1 MAYMRATQL
10 YLAWHV
16 PLLNNEQSPM
26 PKKTNNTAVPTAA
39 ARAAARNSDSGPA
52 QPAPAAAGKG
62 DLPLK
67 KMVDTQALAAAM
79 PANPN
84 KPAEYGEAN
93 AATPPVGASAQP
105 PSRLPGASTL
115 SEVNESAKVGTVA
128 PEGVNATIDTLDR
141 VRVDSSGQVLTT
153 NQGVPIADN
162 QSSLKAGA
170 RGPALLEDFI
180 LREKITHF
188 DHERIPER
196 IVHAR
201 GSGAHGFFECYEP
214 LTQYTKAAPFKEA
227 GKITPVFVRFSTVA
241 GERGSKDTA
250 RDVRGFA
257 VKFYTDEGNW
267 DLVGNNMPVFFIQD
281 AIKFPDLVH
290 AVKPEPHHQMP
301 QAASA
306 HDTFWDFVS
315 LMPESTHML
324 MWQMSDR
331 AIPRSYRMM
340 QGFGVHT
347 FRLVNEA
354 GESVLVK
361 FHWQPKL
368 GTHSMVWEEAV
379 KISGADPDFHRRD
392 LWEAIE
398 AGEYPEWELGLQ
410 IFTEEQAES
419 FSFDILDA
427 TKLIPEEL
435 VPIQVVG
442 RMVLNRNPDNFFAE
456 TEQVAFCTAHIVP
469 GLDFTNDPLL
479 AGRIHSYV
487 DTQISRLGGPNFH
500 ELPINAPIAQ
510 VHNNQRD
517 GMHRQAIHRGRVSY
531 EPNSLAG
538 GCPFQAG
545 AAQGFTSVARRIDA
559 KESADKVRIKPEK
572 FADHYT
578 QARLFFESQSE
589 AEKAHIGN
597 AFRFELSKVTVPAIR
612 ERVVASL
619 LNAAPDLAARLAQ
632 DLGMT
637 LPAPLP
643 KALENPATPEV
654 EQSPPLSL
662 MARPGDGGIRTRKVA
677 ILVADGVEGESI
689 GKLVVELMAQG
700 AVPRLVGARL
710 GTCTAVGGEQ
720 LAVDATMENS
730 PGFLFD
736 ALVLPDG
743 AAAVETLDADA
754 HTLEFVRDQYWHCKT
769 ILAFG
774 ASQALLEE
782 ARIPATMADGSAD
795 PGLILADAA
804 DADGAIASF
813 IAAMGMPRHFGR
825 ENDPPKA

>member
-1 MAYMRATQL
+1 
-10 YLAWHV
+10 
-16 PLLNNEQSPM
+16 M
-26 PKKTNNTAVPTAA
+26 PKSRKSASPLAVNSAKAASRNT
-39 ARAAARNSDSGPA
+39 DSGPA
-52 QPAPAAAGKG
+52 HPAPPGTVPADLPSQKAADTQTLAAG
-62 DLPLK
+62 
-67 KMVDTQALAAAM
+67 M
-79 PANPN
+79 PANTN
-84 KPAEYGEAN
+84 KALEHGLEN
-93 AATPPVGASAQP
+93 AKAAPRGLTVEP
-105 PSRLPGASTL
+105 PSPLPGASTL
-115 SEVNESAKVGTVA
+115 SETQISAKTGAAAVPGA
-128 PEGVNATIDTLDR
+128 SPASEPLDR
-141 VRVDSSGQVLTT
+141 VRVDATGQRLTT

-162 QSSLKAGA
+162 QNSLKAGV
-170 RGPALLEDFI
+170 RGPVLLEDFI

-201 GSGAHGFFECYEP
+201 GSAAHGFFECYKP
-214 LTQYTKAAPFKEA
+214 LTEYTKADLFSEA
-227 GKITPVFVRFSTVA
+227 GKTTPVFVRFSTVA

-257 VKFYTDEGNW
+257 VKFYTQEGNW

-281 AIKFPDLVH
+281 AIKFPDLIH
-290 AVKPEPHHQMP
+290 AVKPEPHHGMP

-306 HDTFWDFVS
+306 HDTFWDFAS

-347 FRLVNEA
+347 FRLVNAE
-354 GESVLVK
+354 GESVFVK

-368 GTHSMVWEEAV
+368 GTHSLVWDEAV

-392 LWEAIE
+392 LWEAID

-410 IFTEEQAES
+410 IFSEAQAEA
-419 FSFDILDA
+419 FSFDVLDS

-435 VPIQVVG
+435 VPVQIVG

-469 GLDFTNDPLL
+469 GMDFSNDPLL

-500 ELPINAPIAQ
+500 ELPINASIAP

-538 GCPFQAG
+538 GAPYQVG
-545 AAQGFTSVARRIDA
+545 AAQGFQTVARRMDA
-559 KESADKVRIKPEK
+559 KDASDKVRGKPEK

-578 QARLFFESQSE
+578 QATLFFESQTP
-589 AEKAHIGN
+589 AEQAHIAA
-597 AFRFELSKVTVPAIR
+597 AFRFELSKVTVPAVR

-619 LNAAPDLAARLAQ
+619 VNASPALAAQVAAG
-632 DLGMT
+632 LGIEVPAA
-637 LPAPLP
+637 LPL
-643 KALENPATPEV
+643 ALETPVAPEV
-654 EQSPPLSL
+654 KSSPALSL

-677 ILVADGVEGESI
+677 ILIADGAHGASI
-689 GKLVVELMAQG
+689 ATLQAALLEAG
-700 AVPRLVGARL
+700 AVPRLVGPRL
-710 GTCTAVGGEQ
+710 GTFTAETGEK
-720 LAVDATMENS
+720 LEADATMENS

-743 AAAVETLDADA
+743 TAATESLALSG
-754 HTLEFVRDQYWHCKT
+754 HTMEFLKDQYRHGKT
-769 ILAFG
+769 ILALG
-774 ASQALLEE
+774 TSQALL
-782 ARIPATMADGSAD
+782 ADAAIPPTLPDGAAD
-795 PGLILADAA
+795 PGLILVDGADIDAA
-804 DADGAIASF
+804 LIEF
-813 IAAMGMPRHFGR
+813 MAAVGGPRHSAR
-825 ENDPPKA
+825 ETDPPRV